1 MKDKRRSAFAW
12 TTGTL
17 LLLCSLALYLAY
29 HGRNWSYLHNVVEML
44 RDLSY
49 GIRLALGA

>member
-1 MKDKRRSAFAW
+1 MKDQRCNALAW

-29 HGRNWSYLHNVVEML
+29 HNRNWSNLHNVVEML

-49 GIRLALGA
+49 GIRIGLWA

>member
-1 MKDKRRSAFAW
+1 MKDQRRSAFAW

-17 LLLCSLALYLAY
+17 LFLCSLALYMAY

-44 RDLSY
+44 REWSY
-49 GIRLALGA
+49 GIRIALGV